1 MYSSQISISGVYHI
15 LMIIQIARPGKV
27 CFTLRKNH
35 TVIINIHLKISKI
48 KSRYFYG
55 IITYFMTQSEEFF
68 LLFNRGSLWE
78 NVKICKN
85 VMCCSFDFD
94 FQIFFLNTQV
104 IFIMLW
110 KINKNSTVRFENVS
124 FYSNCIFYSKH
135 GLLNIFA
142 SRIKSNIQDFIVL
155 RKPV

>member
-1 MYSSQISISGVYHI
+1 MYSPQISISGVYHI

-35 TVIINIHLKISKI
+35 TIIVNIHLKISKI

-55 IITYFMTQSEEFF
+55 IITYFMTQSEVFF
-68 LLFNRGSLWE
+68 KLFNRGSLWE

-94 FQIFFLNTQV
+94 FQMFFKYSSDIYYV
-104 IFIMLW
+104 M
-110 KINKNSTVRFENVS
+110 KNKQNSTVRFEKVS

-135 GLLNIFA
+135 GLLNILA
-142 SRIKSNIQDFIVL
+142 SRIKINIQDFIVL

>member
-1 MYSSQISISGVYHI
+1 MYSPQSSISGVYHI

-35 TVIINIHLKISKI
+35 TIIVNIHLKISKI

-55 IITYFMTQSEEFF
+55 IITYFMTQSEVIKK
-68 LLFNRGSLWE
+68 LFNRGSLWE

-94 FQIFFLNTQV
+94 FQMFFKYSSDIYYV
-104 IFIMLW
+104 M
-110 KINKNSTVRFENVS
+110 KNKQNSTVRFEKVS

-135 GLLNIFA
+135 GLLNILA
-142 SRIKSNIQDFIVL
+142 SRIKINIQDFIVL